1 MVGFVR
7 LVRITTNYR
16 SYLQQ
21 FYAKHPELGEQS
33 FAVQYQALA
42 ADCFGWADFWSY
54 ALRPIGY
61 EVFEIVLNNEILQKM
76 WAAENNINEGDMGEI
91 VISQMKMFKP
101 DILWYD
107 HCDEILLD
115 QILSETKSLK
125 LILGWT
131 GSAIPKTKIWNR
143 INVVLTCAP
152 EAVQQ
157 LKKMGIESEH
167 IHHGF
172 DHRILNKLKSSPKRI
187 DFSFTGSI
195 SLGEDYHNNRYEI
208 LKQLS
213 DSLNLEIYTGSIVK
227 ENFSLKKFLFS
238 RSDAKTKM
246 AKKFRKSLRNEV
258 FGLEMLQM
266 IHDSKIGLN
275 IHADSSTKYASNM
288 RMFEITGVGTCLLT
302 EMRENIGEL
311 FEPDKEIVTYTS
323 VGECVEKAK
332 WLLNNPAVR
341 EQIAK
346 EGQKR
351 TLQFHTYLKRAERL
365 DEIIK
370 KYI

>member
-1 MVGFVR
+1 M
-7 LVRITTNYR
+7 
-16 SYLQQ
+16 
-21 FYAKHPELGEQS
+21 
-33 FAVQYQALA
+33 QYQALA
-42 ADCFGWADFWSY
+42 ADFFGLADFWSY

-61 EVFEIVLNNEILQKM
+61 EVLEIILNNEILQKM
-76 WAAENNINEGDMGEI
+76 WAAENNINEADAGKI
-91 VISQMKMFKP
+91 VISQLKMFKP

-107 HCDEILLD
+107 HYDEILLD

-131 GSAIPKTKIWNR
+131 GSAIPNSKAWNR
-143 INVVLTCAP
+143 MNVVLTCAP
-152 EAVQQ
+152 ETVQRF
-157 LKKMGIESEH
+157 KKMGIKSEH

-172 DHRILNKLKSSPKRI
+172 DDRILKKLKINHKKI
-187 DFSFTGSI
+187 NFSFTGSI
-195 SLGEDYHNNRYEI
+195 SLGEEYHNNRYEI

-227 ENFSLKKFLFS
+227 NNFNLKKFLFS
-238 RSDAKTKM
+238 RSDKKTKM

-258 FGLEMLQM
+258 FGLEMFQM
-266 IHDSKIGLN
+266 INDSKIGLN
-275 IHADSSTKYASNM
+275 IHADSSPRYASNM

-302 EMRENIGEL
+302 DMKENIREL

-332 WLLNNPAVR
+332 WLLDNPATR

-351 TLQFHTYLKRAERL
+351 TLNFHTSIKRAERL

-370 KYI
+370 SYI